1 MVKLHYHVVPHD
13 GGFAYKLGDVFSE
26 AFPTRQAALKAA
38 QRVAA
43 EQRVP
48 GETTI
53 IEYED
58 EHGKWHVETSAGD
71 DRPEADVTA

>member
-1 MVKLHYHVVPHD
+1 MARLHYHVVPHD
-13 GGFAYKLGDVFSE
+13 GGFAYKLWDVFSE
-26 AFPTRQAALKAA
+26 PFPTRQAALQAA

-58 EHGKWHVETSAGD
+58 EHGKWHTETAQGD
-71 DRPEADVTA
+71 DRPEVDVR